1 MGLDITA
8 YVAHMGGMY
17 RGATACGDTRS
28 RAVRRGGTR
37 HTSTMPHR
45 NIATLI
51 ESGRVGADSLRAN
64 PMRTVLATTGVIIGV
79 AALMAAFAITDGVDV
94 WSRALIARESSV
106 QDVAITPR
114 TRETFNGRSY
124 AVHGYP
130 VLTAEDAERAR
141 AEVPGV
147 SRHVLT
153 LTGTTSTEYLDRRAP
168 ASLTLSTA
176 SLADFTGLDLAAGRF
191 FTSAEDAHGAPVVV
205 LNHRLAEEL
214 AGGRDPLWL
223 VGRSVRVGGEP
234 REVTGIVAPVPGDE
248 EGELAAFAPIRGG
261 AALLAPGSGPRV
273 PTLRLKAHSIEAVD
287 TLRAATIDWLAERFG
302 QRVDKLE
309 VSVGTQRLENTKQ
322 AILLSKLLL
331 GLLVSLILVVGGI
344 GIMNVLLAAVVE
356 RTREIGIRKAVGAR
370 RRDIQLQFLVESVTV
385 TGFGSAIGFV
395 AGIVLAEVGT
405 AGFRYW
411 SGAGIYPVLHFTT
424 AALAIGAAVV
434 VGLVFGTYPARRA
447 ASLSPIDAIARE

>member
-1 MGLDITA
+1 
-8 YVAHMGGMY
+8 
-17 RGATACGDTRS
+17 
-28 RAVRRGGTR
+28 
-37 HTSTMPHR
+37 MPDW
-45 NIATLI
+45 NVATLI
-51 ESGRVGADSLRAN
+51 ESARVGADSLRAN
-64 PMRTVLATTGVIIGV
+64 PMRTVLSTTGVIIGV
-79 AALMAAFAITDGVDV
+79 AALVAAFAITDGVDV

-114 TRETFNGRSY
+114 TRETINGRSY

-130 VLTAEDAERAR
+130 LLTADDAAQAR

-147 SRHVLT
+147 SRHALT

-168 ASLTLSTA
+168 ALLTLSTA
-176 SLADFTGLDLAAGRF
+176 SLVDFAGLDLAAGRF
-191 FTSAEDAHGAPVVV
+191 FTSAEEVHSAPVIV

-223 VGRSVRVGGEP
+223 VGRSIRVGGQR
-234 REVTGIVAPVPGDE
+234 REVTGILAAVPG
-248 EGELAAFAPIRGG
+248 GEQGDLAAFAPLHGG
-261 AALLAPGSGPRV
+261 EALLAPASAPRV

-287 TLRAATIDWLAERFG
+287 TLRTAAINWLAERFG
-302 QRVDKLE
+302 RRVDKLD

-331 GLLVSLILVVGGI
+331 GLLVSLILAVGGI

-370 RRDIQLQFLVESVTV
+370 RRDIQMQFLVESVTI
-385 TGFGSAIGFV
+385 TGVGSAIGFV
-395 AGIVLAEVGT
+395 AGIILAQAGT

-411 SGAGIYPVLHFTT
+411 SGAGIYPVLHVST
-424 AALAIGAAVV
+424 AALAVSAAVL

-447 ASLSPIDAIARE
+447 ASLSPVDAIARE